1 VEYAW
6 KGIKGRARVRVLSPL
21 PITQNFD
28 KIPDG
33 AVPAGWVNTQGKFF
47 VKALDGTNK
56 VLAKVNTSAS
66 PLVAAGNAYMGM
78 PDLGDYTIEADVLG
92 SKLQAG
98 NEVNMPEVG
107 VGACRYT
114 LMLVGNTQSLR
125 LVSWDAMPRVDRT
138 INFSWEPQKWYRM
151 KLTTTLQGGKQV
163 VRGKVWPRDQKEPQ
177 GWTVEYTDPSPNGSG
192 SPYLFGRVT
201 GNSLGG
207 TGNGHLLRQC
217 QRDSEQ
223 EIRDLP

>member
-1 VEYAW
+1 MVS
-6 KGIKGRARVRVLSPL
+6 R
-21 PITQNFD
+21 
-28 KIPDG
+28 KIREKTRKLAAHLLEVSEEDIEF
-33 AVPAGWVNTQGKFF
+33 AKGKFF
-47 VKALDGTNK
+47 VKALDGGNK

-78 PDLGDYTIEADVLG
+78 PDLSDYTIEADVLG
-92 SKLQAG
+92 SRLQAG
-98 NEVNMPEVG
+98 GEVNMPEVG

-207 TGNGHLLRQC
+207 TGTDIYYDNV
-217 QRDSEQ
+217 SVT
-223 EIRDLP
+223 PNKK